1 MPLAQVDAGEGLCYI
16 KSNIQPLRSK
26 AMSETVTKTEEE
38 TKAKEEVGAK
48 AQGGTKPA
56 FKVSPLYEGDETV
69 DLTDPFYSEENM
81 RWIKLAEQQI
91 REGNVVI
98 KTMEELEAMAR

>member
-1 MPLAQVDAGEGLCYI
+1 
-16 KSNIQPLRSK
+16 
-26 AMSETVTKTEEE
+26 MSETLTKAEEE
-38 TKAKEEVGAK
+38 TKAKEDAGAK
-48 AQGGTKPA
+48 AQSMKNPS
-56 FKVSPLYEGDETV
+56 FKVSPLYEGDTTV
-69 DLTDPFYSEENM
+69 DLSDPFYSEENM

>member
-1 MPLAQVDAGEGLCYI
+1 MSVVLAQR
-16 KSNIQPLRSK
+16 N
-26 AMSETVTKTEEE
+26 ETRESGVEAVAKKQGCVT
-38 TKAKEEVGAK
+38 
-48 AQGGTKPA
+48 PA

-81 RWIKLAEQQI
+81 RRIDEAEQRI
-91 REGNVVI
+91 REGRVVI